1 MAAYQ
6 EILARICE
14 ILEPYAQQGYTI
26 SETTELVMELGLSS
40 LQVMEMIERLEDD
53 FDVSIP
59 LNILPEVR
67 SVRDLGRQLERLT
80 NPRS

>member
-14 ILEPYAQQGYTI
+14 VLEPYAQPDHTI

-40 LQVMEMIERLEDD
+40 LQVMEMIERLEDH
-53 FDVSIP
+53 FDISIP

-80 NPRS
+80 NPRP

>member
-14 ILEPYAQQGYTI
+14 VLEPYTQPDHTI

-53 FDVSIP
+53 FDISIP

>member
-1 MAAYQ
+1 MAAY
-6 EILARICE
+6 EDCLARICE
-14 ILEPYAQQGYTI
+14 ILDTFTKQGHI
-26 SETTELVMELGLSS
+26 IQEDTELVSELGLSS

-67 SVRDLGRQLERLT
+67 SVRDLGVQLERLT
-80 NPRS
+80 NSQP